1 MSYVHTLDD
10 FPDTLAGRIR
20 KVRALRNM
28 MQIELAQRVGVSP
41 LAIKNIENHCSEP
54 KVFTAAQI
62 AKVLGVSLDYLV
74 FGDAA

>member
-1 MSYVHTLDD
+1 MNHIHTVDD

-20 KVRALRNM
+20 KVRTHRNM
-28 MQIELAQRVGVSP
+28 MQIELARRVGVTP
-41 LAIKNIENHCSEP
+41 LAIKNIENHSSEP
-54 KVFTAAQI
+54 KIFTAAQI